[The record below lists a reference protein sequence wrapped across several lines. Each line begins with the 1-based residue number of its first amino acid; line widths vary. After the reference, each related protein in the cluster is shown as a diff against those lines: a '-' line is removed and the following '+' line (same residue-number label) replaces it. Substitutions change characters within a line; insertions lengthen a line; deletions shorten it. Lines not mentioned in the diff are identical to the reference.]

1 VGSSAV
7 RAAPG
12 AAAPAKPP
20 SRGNTWNELPS
31 SRLKSVKCADPFAT
45 KSSQFKT
52 NFANVYNA
60 GGIPVRLNHGA
71 VNITLKWGK
80 EPSSLDYD
88 PLLVTCAEG
97 LVETV
102 HPYAFAARACFT
114 DLLRAEGGGEKAVP
128 LVSRIVPSLRAA
140 LLSTNKEVFGG
151 GVEAATLLSGAVG
164 GALNS
169 HIHVLVV
176 QMNKKS
182 GDRDLAPKILKAMQS
197 FEEFGGPAA
206 FKVIKAKVP
215 TYCSITI

>member
-1 VGSSAV
+1 MNIPMHTKYEPRTVPAAVRRGDPPPGARAAAAPASRPGGAPRGDAARPAVSGWAASPATGRNVGSSAV

-114 DLLRAEGGGEKAVP
+114 DLLRAEGGGEKAMP
-128 LVSRIVPSLRAA
+128 LVARIVPSI
-140 LLSTNKEVFGG
+140 TNHYCVSLKWR
-151 GVEAATLLSGAVG
+151 T
-164 GALNS
+164 
-169 HIHVLVV
+169 
-176 QMNKKS
+176 
-182 GDRDLAPKILKAMQS
+182 GD
-197 FEEFGGPAA
+197 
-206 FKVIKAKVP
+206 
-215 TYCSITI
+215 